1 MDYQVVLSSVAS
13 ALTFDYDAP
22 VPCVTLNFQRV
33 IVPLTHSRAG
43 YGEMR
48 VSHRRT
54 SRRRLV

>member
-13 ALTFDYDAP
+13 VLTFDYDTP

-33 IVPLTHSRAG
+33 IVPLTHSHAG
-43 YGEMR
+43 YGEMHA
-48 VSHRRT
+48 SHRRT